1 MLWTFALGIGMAAAA
16 ACDLRWRR
24 IPNALN
30 LAILIAGL
38 VARVACGA
46 SVVEGLC
53 GAASG
58 FVPLFLLFRAGWIG
72 GGDVKLGA
80 AAGAWLGPIPALWAV
95 LGGLAA
101 GGLLAVAVLAL
112 GGRSLRA
119 EVALNLK
126 NAALSLSV
134 PDAPRRARGQLV
146 PMAVALGAAAL
157 CVFAAGGFA

>member
-1 MLWTFALGIGMAAAA
+1 MLWTFAFGTGMAAAA

-30 LAILIAGL
+30 LAILVAGIA
-38 VARVACGA
+38 ARAAHGA

-53 GAASG
+53 GAVSG
-58 FVPLFLLFRAGWIG
+58 LVPLFLLFRAGWIG

-101 GGLLAVAVLAL
+101 GGLLALGVLVA
-112 GGRSLRA
+112 GGRPLRA

-126 NAALSLSV
+126 NAALSLSL
-134 PDAPRRARGQLV
+134 PDAPRRARGKLV
-146 PMAVALGAAAL
+146 PMAVALGGAAA
-157 CVFAAGGFA
+157 CAFAAGGFA